1 MFVLMLRGVLVC
13 IVLGSYW
20 MSGIWLSHYNI
31 RAKRWPVRFMRIA
44 GAAALFFICRRW
56 TMIALIGI
64 HLVGIF
70 ALTEGAAALIRRTA
84 KNYRTQKWYVMASK
98 IYRSCLIPM
107 AVTAAFMGFGVY
119 NMSHIV
125 KTEYTVVSDK
135 LTSDYRIV
143 FLSDI
148 HYDTIQDTALL
159 EEKIGEI
166 NALQPD
172 AVILGGDIVEEGTSD
187 ASMRACFEL
196 LGGLESTY
204 GTYYVYG
211 NHDRQRYVS
220 QPAYTESELA
230 ETIEKNGIRI
240 LCDDTV
246 MLGDELVMI
255 GREDAGSRYERMT
268 TKALLADVPEDRFL
282 LLADHQP
289 VEFEENE
296 RLGIDLQLS
305 GHTHAGQIF
314 PIGLFNIILD
324 GINYGCYEKD
334 DSALIVSSGVA
345 GWGFPVRTQG
355 KSEYVVVHVKAGG

>member
-1 MFVLMLRGVLVC
+1 
-13 IVLGSYW
+13 
-20 MSGIWLSHYNI
+20 
-31 RAKRWPVRFMRIA
+31 MRIA
-44 GAAALFFICRRW
+44 GAAAL
-56 TMIALIGI
+56 
-64 HLVGIF
+64 
-70 ALTEGAAALIRRTA
+70 IRRAA
-84 KNYRTQKWYVMASK
+84 KNYRTQKWYVIASK

-135 LTSDYRIV
+135 LTSDYRII

-172 AVILGGDIVEEGTSD
+172 AVILGGDIVEEGTLN

-196 LGGLESTY
+196 LGGVESTY

-230 ETIEKNGIRI
+230 ET
-240 LCDDTV
+240 
-246 MLGDELVMI
+246 MQA
-255 GREDAGSRYERMT
+255 AGM
-268 TKALLADVPEDRFL
+268 
-282 LLADHQP
+282 
-289 VEFEENE
+289 
-296 RLGIDLQLS
+296 
-305 GHTHAGQIF
+305 
-314 PIGLFNIILD
+314 
-324 GINYGCYEKD
+324 
-334 DSALIVSSGVA
+334 SA
-345 GWGFPVRTQG
+345 
-355 KSEYVVVHVKAGG
+355 